1 MYLQLENISIY
12 VRVDGG
18 WARVGKVPRCFGW
31 FLPFIPVM
39 PLNSKNKR
47 AQTNKP
53 YKERLRERRNHTGLA
68 WRSMCWRKD
77 LILVY
82 RDQPVSPSA
91 SEPPRPPFILLLSI
105 TAVKTNPRPSE
116 ELSLDL
122 REHPCN
128 YIYLN
133 RGQILAPTR
142 GQGLLHFPARGNLRS
157 MCVCA
162 KYILQAWNNC
172 EESAELESLFTRQT
186 FASTFQIR
194 FRWSF
199 WTVPD
204 FWKWDRFPFFLIC
217 SNEENFFRPFLQTVY
232 L

>member
-1 MYLQLENISIY
+1 MGEEKPH
-12 VRVDGG
+12 
-18 WARVGKVPRCFGW
+18 WARLTLHV
-31 FLPFIPVM
+31 L
-39 PLNSKNKR
+39 
-47 AQTNKP
+47 
-53 YKERLRERRNHTGLA
+53 KERSYFSLQRSACVPLSLRTPA
-68 WRSMCWRKD
+68 
-77 LILVY
+77 
-82 RDQPVSPSA
+82 A
-91 SEPPRPPFILLLSI
+91 TFILLLSI

-142 GQGLLHFPARGNLRS
+142 EQGLLHFPARENLRS

-194 FRWSF
+194 FQWSF

-204 FWKWDRFPFFLIC
+204 LWKWDRFPFFLIC
-217 SNEENFFRPFLQTVY
+217 SSEKNFFHLSSNCLSLKLKIKLNVSIFFF
-232 L
+232 

>member
-1 MYLQLENISIY
+1 MGEEKPH
-12 VRVDGG
+12 
-18 WARVGKVPRCFGW
+18 WARLTFHV
-31 FLPFIPVM
+31 L
-39 PLNSKNKR
+39 
-47 AQTNKP
+47 
-53 YKERLRERRNHTGLA
+53 KERSYFSLQRSACVPLSLRTPA
-68 WRSMCWRKD
+68 TT
-77 LILVY
+77 
-82 RDQPVSPSA
+82 
-91 SEPPRPPFILLLSI
+91 FILLLSI
-105 TAVKTNPRPSE
+105 TVVKINPRPSE

-122 REHPCN
+122 REHLCN

-133 RGQILAPTR
+133 RGQILAPTS
-142 GQGLLHFPARGNLRS
+142 GQALLHFPARGNLRN

-172 EESAELESLFTRQT
+172 EESADLESLFTRQT

-204 FWKWDRFPFFLIC
+204 LWKWDRFPFFLIC
-217 SNEENFFRPFLQTVY
+217 SSKENFIHPFLQTVS